1 MYSPVLFISSS
12 DNFKASSL
20 EFPPGEDTSMSCN
33 AFLLPVL
40 PEAIKSAYVD
50 STSVIA
56 NKYPHSSTWIKGK
69 KETELLPPE
78 KHTTLWNRNRKLKG
92 SHCAVDWLSSKQQK
106 MPQHQNLEKL
116 EKKQSRKQKM
126 CVDFYATC
134 IQQYFKQ
141 LHFSYFIMC

>member
-1 MYSPVLFISSS
+1 MFISSS

-56 NKYPHSSTWIKGK
+56 NKYPHSSTWMEKRTTLRTPGK
-69 KETELLPPE
+69 QI
-78 KHTTLWNRNRKLKG
+78 TLWNRNRRTRGFSLWSRLAAKEDA
-92 SHCAVDWLSSKQQK
+92 STSKFG
-106 MPQHQNLEKL
+106 EIG
-116 EKKQSRKQKM
+116 EE
-126 CVDFYATC
+126 TE
-134 IQQYFKQ
+134 
-141 LHFSYFIMC
+141 